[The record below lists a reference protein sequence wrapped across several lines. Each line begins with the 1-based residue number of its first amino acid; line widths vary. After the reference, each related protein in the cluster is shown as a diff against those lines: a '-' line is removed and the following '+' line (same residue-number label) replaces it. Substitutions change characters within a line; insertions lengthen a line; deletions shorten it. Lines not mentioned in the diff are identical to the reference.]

1 MNKRYLITGGAGF
14 IGSHLCRAL
23 VAGGDRVVI
32 LDSLDSGKL
41 SNIDDLLCDD
51 QVEFVQDTILNESRV
66 LSICGDVHG
75 IFHLAALVSVQR
87 SIDDPRLNHQVN
99 VDGLFNVLEAA
110 RLSGVPK
117 IVFASSAA
125 LYGNSYAPPHKETF
139 PIVPLSPYAVG
150 KSLSEI
156 YSSVYSQLYGV
167 EAVCLRF
174 FNVYGPNQDP
184 SSPYSG
190 VISKFMDAVTHGSDI
205 TIFGDGEQT
214 RDFVY
219 VQDVVQALILSMD
232 KNVNGIFNVGTGSS
246 VSINQLAQGVMQVSG
261 KNVDIRYMDA
271 REGEVRHSC
280 ADISKIRQDLGY
292 EPRYSLKDGLEETFD
307 WWINTRFT
315 SRRS

>member
-23 VAGGDRVVI
+23 VARGDRVVI

-51 QVEFVQDTILNESRV
+51 RVEFVQDTILNESRV
-66 LSICGDVHG
+66 LSLSEGIDG

-87 SIDDPRLNHQVN
+87 SIDDSRLNHQIN

-117 IVFASSAA
+117 IVLASSAA
-125 LYGNSYAPPHKETF
+125 LYGNSYVPPHKEIF
-139 PIVPLSPYAVG
+139 PVVPLSPYAVG
-150 KSLSEI
+150 KCLSEI
-156 YSSVYSQLYGV
+156 YSSVYSQLYGIG
-167 EAVCLRF
+167 AVCLRF

-219 VQDVVQALILSMD
+219 VQDVVQALFLSME
-232 KNVNGIFNVGTGSS
+232 KNVSGIFNVGTGVSS
-246 VSINQLAQGVMQVSG
+246 SINQLAQSVMQIAR
-261 KNVDIRYMDA
+261 KEMDITYLDP

-280 ADISKIRQDLGY
+280 ADITNIREGMGY
-292 EPRYSLKDGLEETFD
+292 EPRYSLKDGLEETFH